1 MTEQT
6 KADWLAQQLAAAP
19 SLTHPVHDA
28 VHAVSAGYD
37 ETSQHIVVT
46 MSNGAAFSFPPQL
59 AQGLQK
65 GSTSQWA
72 EVVLS
77 PMGTGL
83 HWPQLDADLS
93 VQGLLE
99 GVFGSRA
106 WRRAHAARAG
116 SVKSEAKALA
126 ARANGAKG
134 GRPKKRFDSN

>member
-1 MTEQT
+1 MTDKH
-6 KADWLAQQLAAAP
+6 KATWLKQQIAAAEHLQLSAGHAAHALAA
-19 SLTHPVHDA
+19 SYDA
-28 VHAVSAGYD
+28 STQRIHV
-37 ETSQHIVVT
+37 Q

-59 AQGLQK
+59 AQGLA
-65 GSTSQWA
+65 GATEAQWA
-72 EVVLS
+72 DMVVS

-93 VQGLLE
+93 VQALLE

-116 SVKSEAKALA
+116 SVKSQAKALA

-134 GRPKKRFDSN
+134 GRPKKRS

>member
-1 MTEQT
+1 M
-6 KADWLAQQLAAAP
+6 
-19 SLTHPVHDA
+19 
-28 VHAVSAGYD
+28 
-37 ETSQHIVVT
+37 VV
-46 MSNGAAFSFPPQL
+46 
-59 AQGLQK
+59 
-65 GSTSQWA
+65 
-72 EVVLS
+72 S

-93 VQGLLE
+93 VQALLE

-134 GRPKKRFDSN
+134 GRPKKRS

>member
-6 KADWLAQQLAAAP
+6 KANWLAHQLAAAP
-19 SLTHPVHDA
+19 SLTHTVNDA
-28 VHAVSAGYD
+28 GHAVSAGYD

-59 AQGLQK
+59 AQGLQE
-65 GSTSQWA
+65 GSPLQWA

-77 PMGTGL
+77 PLGTGL

-134 GRPKKRFDSN
+134 GRPKKRSDSN